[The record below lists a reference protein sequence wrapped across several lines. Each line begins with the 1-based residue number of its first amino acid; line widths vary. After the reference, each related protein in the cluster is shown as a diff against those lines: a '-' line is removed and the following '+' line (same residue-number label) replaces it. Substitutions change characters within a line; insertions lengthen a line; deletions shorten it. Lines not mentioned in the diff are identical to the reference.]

1 MPAEAGFP
9 GRVSTGRSRDRRD
22 FDEQMRFLLSSLAFA
37 LAAVVFCALWQRAAH
52 DTAQLE
58 ALAQSSARE
67 AYTRFSDYWEHGHDS
82 DYWGDVAA
90 FHCFQSAYTLLAE
103 DADANRA
110 FCSEVYGCL
119 LIFPDR
125 AKAHMA
131 EIAAGMQALSDDIRD
146 ETAYLR
152 MSALRIAL
160 QC

>member
-1 MPAEAGFP
+1 M
-9 GRVSTGRSRDRRD
+9 TGVIL
-22 FDEQMRFLLSSLAFA
+22 MNKCVFLHSSLAFA
-37 LAAVVFCALWQRAAH
+37 LAAVVFCALWQRAA
-52 DTAQLE
+52 
-58 ALAQSSARE
+58 
-67 AYTRFSDYWEHGHDS
+67 
-82 DYWGDVAA
+82 
-90 FHCFQSAYTLLAE
+90 HCFQSAYTLLAE

>member
-1 MPAEAGFP
+1 MNKC
-9 GRVSTGRSRDRRD
+9 V
-22 FDEQMRFLLSSLAFA
+22 FLLSSLAFA

-52 DTAQLE
+52 GTAQLE

-67 AYTRFSDYWEHGHDS
+67 AYTRFSDYQEHGHDS
-82 DYWGDVAA
+82 DDWGGVAA

-131 EIAAGMQALSDDIRD
+131 EIAAGMQALFDDIRD
-146 ETAYLR
+146 KTAYLR
-152 MSALRIAL
+152 MSVLRIAL
-160 QC
+160 QS